1 MQPYALV
8 LHQFESLM
16 VHCTTFNKHGFEANL
31 QAATFARIFDQ
42 TGKGIGRV
50 RGRVFDRLS
59 GRTEFHVVEYGC
71 GRQVLVPRDLLK
83 ASGPAYKT
91 KLIKDDLDR
100 LPAFDLEILKDPR
113 QWRSYQ
119 ELHQM
124 VLRNGASERFR
135 AA

>member
-1 MQPYALV
+1 
-8 LHQFESLM
+8 M

-42 TGKGIGRV
+42 TGKGLGRV

-59 GRTEFHVVEYGC
+59 GRTDYYVVEYGC

-100 LPAFDLEILKDPR
+100 LPAFDVGILKDDR
-113 QWRSYQ
+113 QWRAYL
-119 ELHQM
+119 ELHTM
-124 VLRNGASERFR
+124 IVRNVEPERFR